1 MQEQLDR
8 SIKLGLKKLNS
19 HVNEQTQKQLKELE
33 EFKTHIEGLT
43 GGSYRKFADFNKR
56 LKIVTLTA
64 QNLEE
69 SMLSLDSLLRRDF
82 KKIRDRIREVEQKA
96 NTGEFMP

>member
-1 MQEQLDR
+1 ME
-8 SIKLGLKKLNS
+8 S
-19 HVNEQTQKQLKELE
+19 
-33 EFKTHIEGLT
+33 LT
-43 GGSYRKFADFNKR
+43 GGSNKKFADFNKR
-56 LKIVTLTA
+56 LKMVTLTA

-96 NTGEFMP
+96 TTGEFMPL